1 MSKSKKIKKA
11 VAIEYGNNPVPV
23 LTAKG
28 EDEMAYT
35 IIEEARK
42 RGVHVAEDPQLVAV
56 LSQLRLDEEIP
67 EELYATV
74 AVVLSWVYWLRGMVP
89 GDETADHFDNNS

>member
-89 GDETADHFDNNS
+89 GDETADYFDDNS